1 MSWIVLVTM
10 IVVLGLALG
19 FSMSRRRELRAMRQ
33 VMAER
38 DRTQRLGSDK
48 AQLQHPVV
56 DLTRCLG
63 CATCVAACPEDG
75 VLELVHGQAMVVN
88 GARCVG
94 VSACEREC
102 PVGAITVTLG
112 DLTDRDDVPVLSS
125 ELEAEGMSGL
135 FLAGEI
141 TAHAL
146 IKTAVDQG
154 TAVGREVARRT
165 GLEGGSDPDSEVL
178 DLCIVGAGPAGL
190 ACSMVAKQGGLR
202 FAMLDQEQELGG
214 TVAKYPRRKLVMSM
228 PMEMPGYGK
237 VKKQTYEK
245 EELMELWQDMA
256 SSSGL
261 ELHGGQVL
269 QGVERSELGHFVVQT
284 ATHEFK
290 AKHVC
295 LALGRRGIPRK
306 LGVPGEE
313 LPKVAYHLIDA
324 HSYQGRRILVV
335 GGGDSAVEAA
345 MALAEQ
351 PGNEVSLSYRKEGF
365 FRIRSKNEA
374 RIKQCIE
381 RGTVQVYFQS
391 ELTAIT
397 ADSVRL
403 QGLDAKGNKGVTLP
417 NDEVFLMVGGVPP
430 FETLKRSGVSF
441 DASQHAPVETIGEQ
455 GSGLTN
461 ALLAGLCSTLVVLLF
476 VLWHNDYYGLQEHLR
491 PAHPKHDLLAP
502 AKGMGLGIGIL
513 ACVLVV
519 VNLLY
524 LLRRSPRVPFRLG
537 SLQHWMTGHVAT
549 GIGALLCALLHSGL
563 APKDTTAG
571 HALLALGFLLV
582 TGSVGR
588 YLYAYV
594 PRAANGRELELH
606 EVTSSLGQLAEEWDQ
621 GHREFR
627 QLVRGQVMELIEQ
640 ARWKGSFL
648 GRAASLALSR
658 WKLRGRLHR
667 LEKQGAD
674 MGVDA
679 GQVHA
684 TLSLA
689 RSAHRSATMATHFED
704 LRALM
709 GTWRYLH
716 RWVAALMV
724 LLVIAHVA
732 FALYYGF
739 SLSGDP
745 AGSTP

>member
-1 MSWIVLVTM
+1 MSWIILVAM
-10 IVVLGLALG
+10 IVILGLALG
-19 FSMSRRRELRAMRQ
+19 LSMARRRELIGLRQ
-33 VMAER
+33 SVADR
-38 DRTQRLGSDK
+38 DRARRLGSDK

-63 CATCVAACPEDG
+63 CATCVAACPEEG

-112 DLTDRDDVPVLSS
+112 DLTERDDIPALTA
-125 ELEAEGMSGL
+125 ELEAVGAPGL
-135 FLAGEI
+135 FLAGEL

-154 TAVGREVARRT
+154 AAVGLEVARRV
-165 GLEGGSDPDSEVL
+165 EVAGSEADSEVL
-178 DLCIVGAGPAGL
+178 DLCVVGAGPAGL
-190 ACSMVAKQGGLR
+190 ACSLVAKQSGLN
-202 FAMLDQEQELGG
+202 FAMIDQEQVIGG
-214 TVAKYPRRKLVMSM
+214 TVAKYPRRKLVMSQ
-228 PMEMPGYGK
+228 PIEMPGYGCF
-237 VKKQTYEK
+237 KKKTYEK
-245 EELMELWQDMA
+245 EELMELWQEIANAHD
-256 SSSGL
+256 L

-269 QGVERSELGHFVVQT
+269 QDVSRSEEGHFVVQT
-284 ATHEFK
+284 DSRQFK
-290 AKHVC
+290 ARHVC

-306 LGVPGEE
+306 LNVEGEQ
-313 LPKVAYHLIDA
+313 LPKVSYNLIDA
-324 HSYQGRRILVV
+324 HSYQNRRILVV

-351 PGNEVSLSYRKEGF
+351 PGNQVSLSYRKEAF
-365 FRIRSKNEA
+365 FRIRAKNET
-374 RIKQCIE
+374 RIVECME
-381 RGTVQVYFQS
+381 RGSVQVYFES
-391 ELTAIT
+391 GLSSIGV
-397 ADSVRL
+397 DSVSL
-403 QGLDAKGNKGVTLP
+403 QGVNAKSQEFVTLP
-417 NDEVFLMVGGVPP
+417 NDDVFIMIGGIPP

-441 DASQHAPVETIGEQ
+441 DPSLHESSEEVGEQ
-455 GSGLTN
+455 GSGLTS
-461 ALLAGLCSTLVVLLF
+461 ALFAGLVSATFALAF
-476 VLWHNDYYGLQEHLR
+476 ALWHNDYYGLSEALR

-502 AKGMGLGIGIL
+502 AKGIGLGLGIV

-524 LLRRSPRVPFRLG
+524 LLRRSPRFPLRLG
-537 SLQHWMTGHVAT
+537 SLQRWMTSHVAT
-549 GIGALLCALLHSGL
+549 GIGTLLCALLHSSLSPG
-563 APKDTTAG
+563 DTTGG
-571 HALLALGFLLV
+571 HALLALGVLLV

-594 PRAANGRELELH
+594 PRAANGRELQLH
-606 EVTSSLGQLAEEWDQ
+606 EVKASMGKLGEEWDQ

-627 QLVRGQVMELIEQ
+627 KLARDQVVALIED
-640 ARWKGSFL
+640 ARWKATFV
-648 GRAASLALSR
+648 GRAVSLFVSR
-658 WKLRGRLHR
+658 WKLRTLLHG
-667 LEKQGAD
+667 LEEQGKAL
-674 MGVDA
+674 GVAPDQIQA
-679 GQVHA
+679 V
-684 TLSLA
+684 LSLA
-689 RSAHRSATMATHFED
+689 KDAHRSAMMATHFED

-739 SLSGDP
+739 SSSSNF
-745 AGSTP
+745 AGAIQ

>member
-19 FSMSRRRELRAMRQ
+19 FSMARRRELQALRRTMADKERA
-33 VMAER
+33 
-38 DRTQRLGSDK
+38 QRLGGDK

-63 CATCVAACPEDG
+63 CATCVAACPEEG

-112 DLTDRDDVPVLSS
+112 DLTDRDDVPVLTG
-125 ELEAEGMSGL
+125 ELEVVGTPGL

-154 TAVGREVARRT
+154 TAVGREVVRRH
-165 GLEGGSDPDSEVL
+165 GLGGGSALDSQVL

-190 ACSMVAKQGGLR
+190 ACAMAARQGGLD
-202 FAMLDQEQELGG
+202 FAMLDQETELGG

-228 PMEMPGYGK
+228 PMEMPGFGRL
-237 VKKQTYEK
+237 KKQTYEK
-245 EELMELWQDMA
+245 EELIALWQEMA
-256 SSSGL
+256 SSQEL
-261 ELHGGQVL
+261 ELYGGQVL
-269 QGVERSELGHFVVQT
+269 QGVEWTEEGHFVVQT
-284 ATHEFK
+284 ATNQFK

-295 LALGRRGIPRK
+295 LALGRRGIPRQ

-324 HSYQGRRILVV
+324 HSYQGRNILVV

-351 PGNEVSLSYRKEGF
+351 PGNQVSLSYRKESF
-365 FRIRSKNEA
+365 FRLRAKNAE
-374 RIKQCIE
+374 RMQKCIDE
-381 RGTVQVYFQS
+381 GRVQVYFQS
-391 ELTAIT
+391 ELATIA

-403 QGLDAKGNKGVTLP
+403 QGIGDRGNKAVNLP
-417 NDEVFLMVGGVPP
+417 NHDVFIMVGGVPP

-441 DASQHAPVETIGEQ
+441 DPSLHAPAEAVDEK
-455 GSGLTN
+455 GSGLAT
-461 ALLAGLCSTLVVLLF
+461 ALLAGMCSTLVALLF
-476 VLWHNDYYGLQEHLR
+476 ALWHNDYYGLAEHLR

-502 AKGMGLGIGIL
+502 AKGLGLGLGIL
-513 ACVLVV
+513 ACVLIVL
-519 VNLLY
+519 NLLY
-524 LLRRSPRVPFRLG
+524 LLRRSPRFPFRLG
-537 SLQHWMTGHVAT
+537 SLQRWMTGHVAT

-563 APKDTTAG
+563 SPKDTTAG
-571 HALLALGFLLV
+571 HAFMALGFLLV

-606 EVTSSLGQLAEEWDQ
+606 EVTASLGQLSEEWDQ

-627 QLVRGQVMELIEQ
+627 QLVRTEIMGLIEQ
-640 ARWKGSFL
+640 ARWKGSFV
-648 GRAASLALSR
+648 GRALSLGLSKWR
-658 WKLRGRLHR
+658 LRGLLRR
-667 LEKQGAD
+667 LEAR
-674 MGVDA
+674 GVEMRVD
-679 GQVHA
+679 GDHVQA

-724 LLVIAHVA
+724 LLVIAHVV

-739 SLSGDP
+739 TSSTDP
-745 AGSTP
+745 AGGTP